1 MSRASTAGFSDFF
14 PSAPRAAKNRAKER
28 ERAKSKPLDSPLL
41 EPVNADRDAHIPSR
55 SRDESGRGSISG
67 AAGEEGAR
75 DTNILAPTDEGELQQ
90 GDLLNCVRSTSSH
103 TSTASSVFSTTAQNT
118 GAAAASNLISLTP
131 LTNDDS
137 SPIGQVASPRGHK
150 AGLKTPSS
158 LEHVESSSSKHVLQ
172 DTPPPTQDMA
182 EPQRAQVRDRDKPK
196 GQKCVFD
203 PQLDKSGI
211 KPKPKVK
218 YKDISWEDDAPPEDP
233 RLVGGD
239 RKIDI
244 DYTMHA
250 KARLRHEPMLLR
262 PYHYDPKISVGPGP
276 PTQVMVTGFD
286 PLMPLQL
293 VLNVF
298 ASYGQ
303 IQESSNKMHPET
315 GTPLGIATFR
325 YADSDKS
332 GRKMS
337 AINAA
342 KQAVRKGNGEKVGGG
357 NVKVEFDR
365 DGVRSKRLVTKVVAD
380 QKKKAL
386 KPVASKPQAE
396 VKSGDGEKTFG
407 PPPTAPKGPASSF
420 AARPPPRGPGH
431 APAFV
436 PRPPRDSELIE
447 LTPIK
452 PQIKTQPYIFVGHD
466 SVPVLGSSVKHMKN
480 KLNTFELENLRLDK
494 TGYFILFPDSV
505 KGRLDAQ
512 RCLRQANGTSL
523 FTYTMVMEIFIFGTD
538 GKNED
543 HKPHA
548 EWGTGQIAPA
558 DPEPTRS
565 SYRRHPSPSRR
576 VESHRERDDAAQRKR
591 DDEIDLEEEKRQ
603 RAKNFDPAKEATDVV
618 VRELTEKLIK
628 DLKIRVAA
636 PALYSYL
643 DPDNHVAKRRRL
655 NIADPADSKPPPAFL
670 DDDDEDTTPVGT
682 PNSRAEIVDKRL
694 LKAGKLD
701 ITALPRIRKAQG
713 RVSKKAVLLAEA
725 RAKEKKRGKLCKR
738 ETVIQPGRHPHRLH
752 DFHTDR
758 DDWDEDNED
767 RTSARDTEEPESRP
781 RSRVSSDDE
790 DEQSEDDSFLPRSKL
805 RESHEALVDFDDS
818 MTEASVAAS
827 DSAPTKKRKLVLKA
841 DKVTK
846 RQKKSGD
853 AIFEVSAHKIGSE
866 DPSADDIAMTDG
878 DETPLLDENSETPL
892 PDAAAALLKKKG
904 LKPIKKRKTKKQ
916 LFEEREALKKQQ
928 EELEELVEE
937 EDEEEAVDSD
947 ADADSDIDVIY
958 EVDPVV
964 DIDLEWGTPTEVP
977 LSTVNDDPK
986 LVLDLAGLKHLALDD
1001 EDEEALR
1008 SALGDG
1014 PKAEIGSAPTW
1025 AWQQM
1030 ETRAAKAGG
1039 YRGAI
1044 TSPLSINGYYVPNET
1059 GSARTEGTTKILNSE
1074 KSKYLPH
1081 RIKVQRD
1088 REERQ
1093 ARAKR
1098 DGKEDPSEDAE
1109 ATQASADKLVSKDSS
1124 RANRVNNR
1132 RFVADLNDQKKT
1144 LGSEADAL
1152 RFNQLKKRK
1161 KPVKF
1166 ARSAIHNWGLY
1177 AMENIAMNDMII
1189 EYVGEK
1195 LRQSVADLR
1204 ERIYLKSGIGSSYL
1218 FRIDEN
1224 TVVDA
1229 TKRGGI
1235 ARFINHSCMP
1245 NCTAKII
1252 KVEGT
1257 RRIVIYALRDIKLN
1271 EELTYDYKFE
1281 REIGSDDRIPCL
1293 CGTVACKG
1301 FLN

>member
-1 MSRASTAGFSDFF
+1 
-14 PSAPRAAKNRAKER
+14 
-28 ERAKSKPLDSPLL
+28 
-41 EPVNADRDAHIPSR
+41 
-55 SRDESGRGSISG
+55 
-67 AAGEEGAR
+67 
-75 DTNILAPTDEGELQQ
+75 
-90 GDLLNCVRSTSSH
+90 
-103 TSTASSVFSTTAQNT
+103 
-118 GAAAASNLISLTP
+118 
-131 LTNDDS
+131 
-137 SPIGQVASPRGHK
+137 
-150 AGLKTPSS
+150 
-158 LEHVESSSSKHVLQ
+158 
-172 DTPPPTQDMA
+172 
-182 EPQRAQVRDRDKPK
+182 
-196 GQKCVFD
+196 
-203 PQLDKSGI
+203 
-211 KPKPKVK
+211 
-218 YKDISWEDDAPPEDP
+218 
-233 RLVGGD
+233 
-239 RKIDI
+239 
-244 DYTMHA
+244 
-250 KARLRHEPMLLR
+250 MLLR
-262 PYHYDPKISVGPGP
+262 PYQFDPKISVGPGP

-325 YADSDKS
+325 YADCDKS

-342 KQAVRKGNGEKVGGG
+342 KQAVRKGNGEKVGGTS
-357 NVKVEFDR
+357 VRVEFDR
-365 DGVRSKRLVTKVVAD
+365 DGIRSKRLVTKVVAD
-380 QKKKAL
+380 QKK
-386 KPVASKPQAE
+386 ASKPKVE
-396 VKSGDGEKTFG
+396 VKVGDGEKTHG

-420 AARPPPRGPGH
+420 AARPPPRGPGN
-431 APAFV
+431 AAAFV

-447 LTPIK
+447 LVPIK

-494 TGYFILFPDSV
+494 SGYFILFPDSV

-538 GKNED
+538 GKNEN

-548 EWGTGQIAPA
+548 EWGTGQMAPV
-558 DPEPTRS
+558 DPEPSRP
-565 SYRRHPSPSRR
+565 YRRHPSPSRR
-576 VESHRERDDAAQRKR
+576 TESHRDRDDAAQRKR
-591 DDEIDLEEEKRQ
+591 DDEIDLEEEKKQ
-603 RAKNFDPAKEATDVV
+603 RAKNFDPAKEAVDVV
-618 VRELTEKLIK
+618 VRELMEKLIK

-643 DPDNHVAKRRRL
+643 DPDNHAAKRRRL

-670 DDDDEDTTPVGT
+670 VDDDEDITPVGT

-713 RVSKKAVLLAEA
+713 RLSKKAVLVAEA
-725 RAKEKKRGKLCKR
+725 RAKEKRRGKLHKR
-738 ETVIQPGRHPHRLH
+738 DAVIHPARHPHRLH

-758 DDWDEDNED
+758 DDWDDDNED

-827 DSAPTKKRKLVLKA
+827 DSAPTKKRKLLLKA

-866 DPSADDIAMTDG
+866 DPSTDDITMTDG
-878 DETPLLDENSETPL
+878 DETPQLDDNSETPL
-892 PDAAAALLKKKG
+892 PDAAAAILKKD
-904 LKPIKKRKTKKQ
+904 LKPTKKKKTKKQ

-928 EELEELVEE
+928 EELEEVVQD
-937 EDEEEAVDSD
+937 EDEEEAIDSD
-947 ADADSDIDVIY
+947 ADADSDLDVIY

-964 DIDLEWGTPTEVP
+964 DIDLEWGAPTEVP
-977 LSTVNDDPK
+977 LPTVNDDPK
-986 LVLDLAGLKHLALDD
+986 IVLDLAGLKHVALDD
-1001 EDEEALR
+1001 EDEEGLR
-1008 SALGDG
+1008 AALGEG
-1014 PKAEIGSAPTW
+1014 PEAEIGSAPTW
-1025 AWQQM
+1025 AWQEM

-1044 TSPLSINGYYVPNET
+1044 TSPLSIHGYYVPNET

-1081 RIKVQRD
+1081 RIKVQKD

-1098 DGKEDPSEDAE
+1098 DGKEDPSEVA
-1109 ATQASADKLVSKDSS
+1109 QASQAVADKLVSKDSS

-1257 RRIVIYALRDIKLN
+1257 RRIVIYALRDIKLS
-1271 EELTYDYKFE
+1271 KFLPHHQYQK
-1281 REIGSDDRIPCL
+1281 SL
-1293 CGTVACKG
+1293 
-1301 FLN
+1301 

>member
-41 EPVNADRDAHIPSR
+41 EPVNADRDAHNPSR

-67 AAGEEGAR
+67 AAGDEGAR
-75 DTNILAPTDEGELQQ
+75 DPNILAAADEGELQQ

-118 GAAAASNLISLTP
+118 STAAASNLISLTP

-137 SPIGQVASPRGHK
+137 SPIGQVASPRGTK

-172 DTPPPTQDMA
+172 DTPPAQDMA
-182 EPQRAQVRDRDKPK
+182 EPQRVQVRDRDKPK

-218 YKDISWEDDAPPEDP
+218 HKDISWEDDAPPEDP
-233 RLVGGD
+233 RIVGGD

-262 PYHYDPKISVGPGP
+262 PYQYDPKISVGPGP

-325 YADSDKS
+325 YADCDKS

-342 KQAVRKGNGEKVGGG
+342 KQAVRKGNGEKVGGTS
-357 NVKVEFDR
+357 VKVEFDR
-365 DGVRSKRLVTKVVAD
+365 DGARSKRLVTRVVAD
-380 QKKKAL
+380 QKRAL
-386 KPVASKPQAE
+386 KPVAPKPQAD
-396 VKSGDGEKTFG
+396 VKVGDGEKTVG

-431 APAFV
+431 APAFA

-523 FTYTMVMEIFIFGTD
+523 FTYTMVMEIFIFGSG

-548 EWGTGQIAPA
+548 EWGTGQLAPA
-558 DPEPTRS
+558 DPEPSRP

-591 DDEIDLEEEKRQ
+591 DDEIDLEEEKKQ
-603 RAKNFDPAKEATDVV
+603 RAKNFDPAKEAVDVV

-636 PALYSYL
+636 PALYAFL
-643 DPDNHVAKRRRL
+643 DPDNHAAKRRRL
-655 NIADPADSKPPPAFL
+655 NIADPADSKAPPAFL

-713 RVSKKAVLLAEA
+713 RLNKKAVLVAEA
-725 RAKEKKRGKLCKR
+725 RAKEKKRGKLHKR
-738 ETVIQPGRHPHRLH
+738 ETIIQPGRHPHRLH

-767 RTSARDTEEPESRP
+767 RISPRDTEEPESRP

-790 DEQSEDDSFLPRSKL
+790 DEQSEDDSFMPRSKL
-805 RESHEALVDFDDS
+805 RESHGALVDFDDS

-827 DSAPTKKRKLVLKA
+827 DSAPTKKRKLILKA

-866 DPSADDIAMTDG
+866 DPSADDVAMTDG
-878 DETPLLDENSETPL
+878 DETPQLDDSGEIPL

-904 LKPIKKRKTKKQ
+904 LKPTKKRKTKKQ

-937 EDEEEAVDSD
+937 EDEEEVIDSD
-947 ADADSDIDVIY
+947 VDADSDIDVIY

-964 DIDLEWGTPTEVP
+964 DIDLEWGTPTDIP

-986 LVLDLAGLKHLALDD
+986 LVLDLPGLKHVALDEED
-1001 EDEEALR
+1001 EDGLR
-1008 SALGDG
+1008 SLICQG
-1014 PKAEIGSAPTW
+1014 PKVEIGSAPTW

-1030 ETRAAKAGG
+1030 ESRAAKAGG

-1098 DGKEDPSEDAE
+1098 DGKEDPSEAAQ
-1109 ATQASADKLVSKDSS
+1109 ATQAAADKLVSKDSS

-1204 ERIYLKSGIGSSYL
+1204 ERTYLKSGIGSSYL